1 MKNEDGLENYHI
13 GQLIEGVVKRSER
26 GDYVF
31 GLPDGLE
38 AVIPRGEQFI
48 SERFAPGDAISA
60 VIVDVN
66 RQPKGYRLVAS
77 RADPELLKRL
87 VEREVPEIRDGRIV
101 IKSAARLPGELAK
114 IAVHANEAG
123 IDAVNVCRGTGN
135 ARILRVTKELHGE
148 KVDVVEWSEDT
159 SVFVA
164 SALLPATGLKI
175 VNIDYENRHIEV
187 IAPADQLSL
196 SIGKRGRNVRLAGDL
211 TGWRIDIKSEDN
223 V

>member
-1 MKNEDGLENYHI
+1 MENEDGLENYHI

-48 SERFAPGDAISA
+48 SERFAPGDAIRA

-66 RQPKGYRLVAS
+66 RQPKGYRIMAS
-77 RADPELLKRL
+77 RTDPELLKRL
-87 VEREVPEIRDGRIV
+87 VEREMPEIRDRSIV
-101 IKSAARLPGELAK
+101 IKSAVRLPGEMAK

-123 IDAVNVCRGTGN
+123 IDAVNVCRGAGN

-148 KVDVVEWSEDT
+148 KVDVV
-159 SVFVA
+159 
-164 SALLPATGLKI
+164 G
-175 VNIDYENRHIEV
+175 
-187 IAPADQLSL
+187 
-196 SIGKRGRNVRLAGDL
+196 
-211 TGWRIDIKSEDN
+211 
-223 V
+223 